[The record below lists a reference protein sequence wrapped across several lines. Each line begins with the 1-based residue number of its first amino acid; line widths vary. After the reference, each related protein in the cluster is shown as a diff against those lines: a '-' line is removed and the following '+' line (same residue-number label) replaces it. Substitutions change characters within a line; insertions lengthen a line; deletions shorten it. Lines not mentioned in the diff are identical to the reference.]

1 MTTEQLSFPQA
12 IQATKS
18 LMDKIKYGQLDEKK
32 IEKEVAAIVN
42 SKSGGRGFFVAYLTS
57 DMSIADNPSV
67 GIINGLRTSTKMVSE
82 LLVKNLA
89 MSSAMAVT
97 HFNNNDLD
105 NLKGSQQI
113 SRRTSNIIQ
122 KIKLDSIEKELK
134 KLKRTILTGKG
145 DYTNFLERWNYG
157 YAQKQAI
164 YNAIL
169 RIIKEK

>member
-18 LMDKIKYGQLDEKK
+18 LMDKIEHGQLDEKK

-42 SKSGGRGFFVAYLTS
+42 SQSGGRGFFVAYLTS

-122 KIKLDSIEKELK
+122 KIQLDLIEKELE
-134 KLKRTILTGKG
+134 KLQNTISTGKG
-145 DYTNFLERWNYG
+145 DYQSFLERWNYDCN
-157 YAQKQAI
+157 QKQAI
-164 YNAIL
+164 NKAIIDTL
-169 RIIKEK
+169 I